1 MPKYHIITEVK
12 ARQVWEYIVDAESQ
26 EMAMSK
32 VENGDVYPENSYTE
46 DDSLNGVSAE
56 PEIVE
61 INEI

>member
-32 VENGDVYPENSYTE
+32 VENGDVDAENYYVE

-61 INEI
+61 VNEI